1 MQATQLQIIAKT
13 FRQDIS
19 IAWCVPTMAT
29 LSYFDGFALVR
40 ILANTKS
47 RESILI
53 RLWDFEQLIGDW
65 SWCLSDMFIYANMDQ
80 NDLYKQILE

>member
-1 MQATQLQIIAKT
+1 MNILDFYKMNNVLNEYSGFCFELNTELNQ
-13 FRQDIS
+13 
-19 IAWCVPTMAT
+19 PTMAT

-53 RLWDFEQLIGDW
+53 RL
-65 SWCLSDMFIYANMDQ
+65 
-80 NDLYKQILE
+80 